1 MTLTPAASID
11 ALESALAHFPPAP
24 MPVIHRWT
32 PGLYIREIH
41 IPAGTL
47 ATSMEHK
54 TEHPF
59 VIAAGVVEVVDSH
72 GQAAILQAPHT
83 GITLP
88 GTKRA
93 LRALTDVVWITFHVT
108 NKTDVEEIAADILV
122 QNPDPARNQ
131 WRRELPKSLPDPAT
145 CPKCGTERI
154 YYDGWNCPTEG
165 CDEAPNLTTRNLPT
179 A

>member
-1 MTLTPAASID
+1 MATAATITPAASID
-11 ALESALAHFPPAP
+11 ALESALAHFPPAIV
-24 MPVIHRWT
+24 PVTHRWT
-32 PGLYIREIH
+32 PGLYIRETH

-47 ATSMEHK
+47 LTSMEHK

-59 VIAAGVVEVVDSH
+59 VIAAGAIEVVDSH

-93 LRALTDVVWITFHVT
+93 LRALTDTVWITFHVT
-108 NKTDVEEIAADILV
+108 DKTDVEEIAADIFTV
-122 QNPDPARNQ
+122 SPDPARNQ
-131 WRRELPKSLPDPAT
+131 WRDQLPQPLP
-145 CPKCGTERI
+145 
-154 YYDGWNCPTEG
+154 
-165 CDEAPNLTTRNLPT
+165 APVT